1 MDFKINLHA
10 SICLDGKIFFD
21 PFGIGKELPR
31 KAEIVFITHPHYDH
45 LSLED
50 IAKVADEN
58 TVFVCTADAAEILR
72 GAGRENIRIV
82 RAGEKFEV
90 RGVKG
95 FAFPAYNIGKPFHPK
110 ANGWVGYLA
119 EYGGE
124 RVAVTG
130 DCDATDDLA
139 AIKCDVLFL
148 PVGGKYTMN
157 AEEAAAAALK
167 IAPKLAVPMH
177 YGSVAGTKE
186 DGKRFMK
193 ALNGGVP
200 CRLPY

>member
-21 PFGIGKELPR
+21 PFGIEKELPR

-72 GAGRENIRIV
+72 GAGRKNI
-82 RAGEKFEV
+82 
-90 RGVKG
+90 
-95 FAFPAYNIGKPFHPK
+95 
-110 ANGWVGYLA
+110 ANDWVGYLA

-177 YGSVAGTKE
+177 YGSVAGPKE

-200 CRLPY
+200 CRLPSCCVP